1 MTEQQPKPRVQTAR
15 RDQLELRTFDLEAL
29 LPADHRARQVWA
41 VIEELDLEAFYAEI
55 GARGSRP
62 GRPALD
68 PKVLLALWVFA
79 TSEGI
84 GSARRLAA
92 LCERDQVYQ
101 WICGGLR
108 PNHHSLSDFRVD
120 HGAKLDGLLSQI
132 IAALMTV
139 GVVKLQRVSQDG
151 VRVRAN
157 AGAASFRRG
166 STLRERNL
174 AAAEEQVA
182 ALRQELDSNPNAATA
197 REAAARE
204 RATKERL
211 AKVQEALAELP
222 KIEAAHKRNQKP
234 GKRRESHCK
243 KSSNNTDSK
252 KNEPRASTT
261 DPEARV
267 MKMGDGGFRPAFN
280 LQFATETKTR
290 MIVGVL
296 VSNSGSDN
304 SQMEPMIAH
313 VAERTGQR
321 PAEWLV
327 DGGYTKLEAIDAV
340 EAVST
345 RVFAPVPKP
354 RKEGIDPYSRKEKDT
369 DRTFAWRTRMAT
381 PAAQAIYRERASTS
395 ECTNADLRA
404 WRGLQR
410 LPVRG
415 QRKVEAVARLLVLT
429 HNIIHSERALRAA

>member
-1 MTEQQPKPRVQTAR
+1 MTEQLPKPRVQTAR

-29 LPADHRARQVWA
+29 LPADHRARQIWA
-41 VIEELDLEAFYAEI
+41 VIEQLDLEEFYAEI

-68 PKVLLALWVFA
+68 PKVLLALWIFA

-84 GSARRLAA
+84 GSARRVAA
-92 LCERDQVYQ
+92 LCERDHAYQ

-120 HGAKLDGLLSQI
+120 HGAKLDKLITQVV
-132 IAALMTV
+132 AALMTA
-139 GVVKLQRVSQDG
+139 GVVKLERVSQDG

-174 AAAEEQVA
+174 AAAEQQVA
-182 ALRQELDSNPNAATA
+182 TLRQELDANPSAATA
-197 REAAARE
+197 REAAARQ
-204 RATKERL
+204 RAANERL
-211 AKVQEALAELP
+211 AKVQQALAELP
-222 KIEAAHKRNQKP
+222 KIEAAQKRNQKP
-234 GKRRESHCK
+234 GKRRESQRK
-243 KSSNNTDSK
+243 TGSK
-252 KNEPRASTT
+252 NKEPRASTT

-280 LQFATETKTR
+280 LQFATDTKTR
-290 MIVGVL
+290 LIVGIL

-313 VAERTGQR
+313 VVERTGRR
-321 PAEWLV
+321 PAQWLV

-340 EAVST
+340 ERENT

-354 RKEGIDPYSRKEKDT
+354 RKQGIDPHSRKAKDT

-381 PAAQAIYRERASTS
+381 PEAQAIYRERASTS
-395 ECTNADLRA
+395 ECANADLRA

-429 HNIIHSERALRAA
+429 HNIIHSERALRTA